1 MTLRTII
8 ILALTFVSLNIFA
21 QGRPKEGAAPKANIY
36 LVEGDS
42 ENLITYL
49 KKNKENKIKIK
60 LEGGIEN
67 VKHTM
72 YVTSKHASIKPDPKV
87 ENQYI
92 IIPKEENVEII
103 VDIKI
108 EEDYNQIQMVD
119 KNGKQKKEVVK
130 TLTPKTYMVGYE
142 NVKAN

>member
-1 MTLRTII
+1 MALRTII
-8 ILALTFVSLNIFA
+8 ILALTFVSLNISA
-21 QGRPKEGAAPKANIY
+21 QSRPKEGLAPKANIY

-49 KKNKENKIKIK
+49 KKNKENKIKVK

-72 YVTSKHASIKPDPKV
+72 YVTSKHASIKPDLEV

-92 IIPKEENVEII
+92 IVPKEENVEII
-103 VDIKI
+103 VDIKT

-119 KNGKQKKEVVK
+119 KNGKQKKEIVK
-130 TLTPKTYMVGYE
+130 KLTPKTYMVGYE
-142 NVKAN
+142 KVKVN

>member
-1 MTLRTII
+1 MSLRTIV
-8 ILALTFVSLNIFA
+8 ILALTFISLNVFA
-21 QGRPKEGAAPKANIY
+21 QGKPKEGSAPKANIY

-42 ENLITYL
+42 ENLITHL
-49 KKNKENKIKIK
+49 KKNKENKIRVK

-103 VDIKI
+103 VDIKT
-108 EEDYNQIQMVD
+108 EEDYIQVKMVD
-119 KNGKQKKEVVK
+119 KNGKQKKEIVK

-142 NVKAN
+142 KVKVN